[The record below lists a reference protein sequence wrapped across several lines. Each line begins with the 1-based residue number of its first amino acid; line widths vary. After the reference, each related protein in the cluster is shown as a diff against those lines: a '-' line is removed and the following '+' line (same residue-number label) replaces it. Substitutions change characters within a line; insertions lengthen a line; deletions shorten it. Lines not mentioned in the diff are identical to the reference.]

1 MQYYAPL
8 KTASTKAFLVVKCI
22 VMSQILTVIPSVELK
37 KTLAKVYIYRPLYF
51 RLESKVLRVS
61 PQSVDGTFVI

>member
-22 VMSQILTVIPSVELK
+22 VMSKILTVIPTVEFK
-37 KTLAKVYIYRPLYF
+37 NIGKGCVYIYIYPCTSGWNRPLCC
-51 RLESKVLRVS
+51 KVL
-61 PQSVDGTFVI
+61 G

>member
-22 VMSQILTVIPSVELK
+22 VMSQTLTVIPSVELK
-37 KTLAKVYIYRPLYF
+37 KT
-51 RLESKVLRVS
+51 
-61 PQSVDGTFVI
+61 

>member
-37 KTLAKVYIYRPLYF
+37 KTLA
-51 RLESKVLRVS
+51 
-61 PQSVDGTFVI
+61 

>member
-37 KTLAKVYIYRPLYF
+37 NLSKGIYIYIDPYT
-51 RLESKVLRVS
+51 SGWNLRS
-61 PQSVDGTFVI
+61 YE